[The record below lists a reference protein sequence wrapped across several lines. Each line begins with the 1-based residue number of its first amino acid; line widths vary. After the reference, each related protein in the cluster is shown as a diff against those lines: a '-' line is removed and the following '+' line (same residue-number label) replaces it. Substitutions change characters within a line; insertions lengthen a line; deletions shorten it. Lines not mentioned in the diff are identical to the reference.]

1 MTSQTYSNTYSI
13 FTDVN
18 EDKKTDEKDIQKL
31 IDSVEKACVTLWSTF
46 LTLSLQAGRTFCQE
60 ISNIGQIIVHSTYEL
75 VRKLQ
80 NCSSRQ
86 EALQS
91 VGEIWEKCERLQ
103 STVPRNNAEAV
114 CQVNIYF

>member
-1 MTSQTYSNTYSI
+1 M
-13 FTDVN
+13 
-18 EDKKTDEKDIQKL
+18 
-31 IDSVEKACVTLWSTF
+31 EKACVTLWSTF

-60 ISNIGQIIVHSTYEL
+60 IANIGQIIVHSTYEL
-75 VRKLQ
+75 VRKLK

-103 STVPRNNAEAV
+103 SAVPRNNAEAV
-114 CQVNIYF
+114 CQVNIYIFRNCQMTHNYILKMQSLKNTSYREVHSGM